1 VNIGKRSFDSID
13 HQQGCFKASGRKEK
27 TMNLL
32 SSLFSPVKIKS
43 LDLVNRAVMPPMG
56 TNLGNPDGTVSE
68 AHLAYIKRRAMG
80 GAGLIITEIAS
91 VHPSGSV
98 LPNQLGV
105 YDDRFI
111 PGLKKISDVVHA
123 AGSKVALQLHHAGRE
138 SLYLL
143 QQGKAIAPSA
153 IRSLVFGLTPREI
166 SREEIHAIITAFGA
180 ASARALEAG
189 FDAVEVHG
197 AHGYLLTQFLSAL
210 SNKRDD
216 EYGGSLSNRSRFM
229 IEVLQEVRKT
239 VGEDFPISLRLSVE
253 ECIKDGYAFEDI
265 RPILPNLVKA
275 GADILH
281 ASLGTHGSPGGIT
294 SAPFEYQPGFNV
306 WRAKKLKEA
315 VGLPVIAVGRF
326 TDPSPANEV
335 IARGEADL
343 VAFGRQYLA
352 DPDFLIKAR
361 EGRPE
366 DIRKCIAC
374 NQGCIE
380 RLMLGEGKIRCA
392 LNPETGQEIIYPQG
406 PAGVRRNVW
415 VVGSGPGGLTAA
427 YEAARLGHKVTLYEK
442 EEETGGQ
449 LRFASQAP
457 FKDQYGI
464 WASWLTSQA
473 KKIGVIM
480 RTGTEVTESMISEG
494 NPEVVIL
501 ATGGEQIKPDIPGI
515 GLPLVCNAWRVLEGS
530 VPSGKHAVVMGG
542 GLIGMETADYL
553 CQKGTQVTLVEVLKR
568 SPVLKITSH
577 GYMLHT
583 RLKEAGC
590 RLLFNTT
597 VKKIE
602 ESSVTI
608 FMEGREQILSPV
620 DQVIIAVGLKPKD
633 ELKEILKAKK
643 IRHFIIGDALQPRRI
658 IEATEE
664 GARAAWNL

>member
-1 VNIGKRSFDSID
+1 MLV
-13 HQQGCFKASGRKEK
+13 GRPLWDFEK
-27 TMNLL
+27 GYSLNLL
-32 SSLFSPVKIKS
+32 PSLFAPIKIKS
-43 LDLVNRAVMPPMG
+43 VDLVNRAVMPPMG

-68 AHLAYIKRRAMG
+68 ANLAYIKRRARG
-80 GAGLIITEIAS
+80 GAGLIITEITS

-98 LPNQLGV
+98 IPNELGA

-111 PGLKKISDVVHA
+111 PGLKKIADAVHA

-143 QQGKAIAPSA
+143 REKKAIAPSP

-166 SREEIHAIITAFGA
+166 NHEEIQEIITAFGA
-180 ASARALEAG
+180 ASARAVEAG

-239 VGEDFPISLRLSVE
+239 VGGDFPISLRLSVE
-253 ECIKDGYAFEDI
+253 ECIKDGYTFEDI
-265 RPILPNLVKA
+265 QPILPKLVKA

-306 WRAKKLKEA
+306 WRAKKLKEV

-326 TDPSPANEV
+326 TDPSLANEV

-406 PAGVRRNVW
+406 PAGDRRNVW

-457 FKDQYGI
+457 YKDQYGI

-480 RTGTEVTESMISEG
+480 RTSTEVTERMISEG

-515 GLPLVCNAWRVLEGS
+515 DLSLVSHAWQVLEGA
-530 VPSGKHAVVMGG
+530 VPPGKHAVVIGG

-553 CQKGTQVTLVEVLKR
+553 CQKGTQVTLVEVLKQ
-568 SPVLKITSH
+568 SPVLKFTSH

-602 ESSVTI
+602 ESSVTVLI
-608 FMEGREQILSPV
+608 EGREQILSPV
-620 DQVIIAVGLKPKD
+620 DQVIIAVGLKPHD
-633 ELKEILKAKK
+633 ELKAILQAKE

>member
-1 VNIGKRSFDSID
+1 
-13 HQQGCFKASGRKEK
+13 
-27 TMNLL
+27 MNLL
-32 SSLFSPVKIKS
+32 ALLLSPIKIKS
-43 LDLVNRAVMPPMG
+43 LELANRVVMPPMG

-68 AHLAYIKRRAMG
+68 ANLAYIKRRARG
-80 GAGLIITEIAS
+80 GAGLIITEITS
-91 VHPSGSV
+91 VHPSGSATA
-98 LPNQLGV
+98 NELGA
-105 YDDRFI
+105 YEDRFI
-111 PGLKKISDVVHA
+111 PGLKKIADAVHA

-143 QQGKAIAPSA
+143 QEGKAIAPSA

-166 SREEIHAIITAFGA
+166 TLEEIQEIIAAFGA
-180 ASARALEAG
+180 AALRAKEAG
-189 FDAVEVHG
+189 FDAIEVHG

-210 SNKRDD
+210 SNKRVD
-216 EYGGSLSNRSRFM
+216 EYGGSLINRSRFI
-229 IEVLQEVRKT
+229 IEVLQEVRRK

-253 ECIKDGYAFEDI
+253 ECIKDGYTFEDI

-315 VGLPVIAVGRF
+315 VDIPVIAVGRF
-326 TDPSPANEV
+326 TDPFLANEV

-366 DIRKCIAC
+366 DIRNCIAC

-380 RLMLGEGKIRCA
+380 RLLLGEGKIRCA

-406 PAGVRRNVW
+406 PAAVRRNVW
-415 VVGSGPGGLTAA
+415 VVGAGPGGLTAA
-427 YEAARLGHKVTLYEK
+427 YEAARLGHQVTLFEK
-442 EEETGGQ
+442 EAETGGQ
-449 LRFASQAP
+449 LRFANKAP
-457 FKDQYGI
+457 FKNQYGA
-464 WASWLTSQA
+464 WASWLIAQIQ
-473 KKIGVIM
+473 KMGVIVH
-480 RTGTEVTESMISEG
+480 TGIEVTESMISEK

-501 ATGGEQIKPDIPGI
+501 ASGGEQIKPDIPGI
-515 GLPLVCNAWRVLEGS
+515 DLPIVSNAWQVLSGA
-530 VPSGKHAVVMGG
+530 VLPGKHVIVIGG

-577 GYMLHT
+577 GYMLHA

-602 ESSVTI
+602 ESSVTVLI
-608 FMEGREQILSPV
+608 EGREQILSPV
-620 DQVIIAVGLKPKD
+620 DQVIIAVGLKPLNK
-633 ELKEILKAKK
+633 LKEILQGRK

-664 GARAAWNL
+664 GARAAWSL

>member
-1 VNIGKRSFDSID
+1 
-13 HQQGCFKASGRKEK
+13 
-27 TMNLL
+27 MNHLP
-32 SSLFSPVKIKS
+32 SLFAPIKIKS

-56 TNLGNPDGTVSE
+56 TNLGNSDGTVSE
-68 AHLAYIKRRAMG
+68 ANLAYIKRRARG
-80 GAGLIITEIAS
+80 GAGLIITEIS
-91 VHPSGSV
+91 SIHPSGSAI
-98 LPNQLGV
+98 PNELGA

-111 PGLKKISDVVHA
+111 PGLKKIADAVHA

-143 QQGKAIAPSA
+143 REKKAIAPSP

-166 SREEIHAIITAFGA
+166 TREEIQEIIAAFGVA
-180 ASARALEAG
+180 ARRGMEAG
-189 FDAVEVHG
+189 FDAVEIHG
-197 AHGYLLTQFLSAL
+197 AHGYLITQFLSAL

-216 EYGGSLSNRSRFM
+216 EYGGSFNNRSRFM
-229 IEVLQEVRKT
+229 IEVLQEVRKR
-239 VGEDFPISLRLSVE
+239 VGPDFPISLRLSVE
-253 ECIKDGYAFEDI
+253 ECIQGGYMFEDI
-265 RPILPNLVKA
+265 RPILPDLVKA
-275 GADILH
+275 GADMLH

-306 WRAKKLKEA
+306 WRAKKLKEI
-315 VGLPVIAVGRF
+315 VDLPVIAVGRF
-326 TDPSPANEV
+326 TDPSLANEV

-392 LNPETGQEIIYPQG
+392 LNPETGQEIIYPQV

-427 YEAARLGHKVTLYEK
+427 YEAARLGHKVTLFEK

-449 LRFASQAP
+449 LSLASKAP
-457 FKDQYGI
+457 FKDQYRV
-464 WASWLTSQA
+464 WATWLTSQA
-473 KKIGVIM
+473 KKMGVIV
-480 RTGTEVTESMISEG
+480 RTGIEMTESMISEG
-494 NPEVVIL
+494 DPEVVIL

-515 GLPLVCNAWRVLEGS
+515 DLSLVCNAWQVLGGA
-530 VPSGKHAVVMGG
+530 VPPGKHPVVIGG

-602 ESSVTI
+602 ESSVTVLI
-608 FMEGREQILSPV
+608 EDKEQTLSPV
-620 DQVIIAVGLKPKD
+620 DQVIIAVGLKPNDK
-633 ELKEILKAKK
+633 LKEILQAKK

>member
-1 VNIGKRSFDSID
+1 
-13 HQQGCFKASGRKEK
+13 
-27 TMNLL
+27 MNRLPN
-32 SSLFSPVKIKS
+32 LFSPIKIKS
-43 LDLVNRAVMPPMG
+43 LELINRVVMPPMG

-68 AHLAYIKRRAMG
+68 ANLAYIKRRARG
-80 GAGLIITEIAS
+80 GAGLIITEISS
-91 VHPSGSV
+91 VHPSGSAIG
-98 LPNQLGV
+98 NELGA
-105 YDDRFI
+105 YDDLFI
-111 PGLKKISDVVHA
+111 PGLKKIADAVHA
-123 AGSKVALQLHHAGRE
+123 AGSKVSLQLHHSGRE

-143 QQGKAIAPSA
+143 QEGKAIAPSA

-166 SREEIHAIITAFGA
+166 TCEEIQEIIAAFGA
-180 ASARALEAG
+180 AAARAREAG

-216 EYGGSLSNRSRFM
+216 EYGGSLINRSRFI
-229 IEVLQEVRKT
+229 IEVLQEVRRK

-253 ECIKDGYAFEDI
+253 ECIKDGYTFDDI
-265 RPILPNLVKA
+265 RPILSDLVKA

-306 WRAKKLKEA
+306 WRAKKIKEA
-315 VGLPVIAVGRF
+315 VDVPVIAVGRF
-326 TDPSPANEV
+326 TDPFLANEV

-343 VAFGRQYLA
+343 VAFGRQHLT

-361 EGRPE
+361 EGHPE
-366 DIRKCIAC
+366 DIRNCIAC

-380 RLMLGEGKIRCA
+380 RLILGEGKIRCA

-406 PAGVRRNVW
+406 PAEVRRKVW
-415 VVGSGPGGLTAA
+415 VVGAGPAGLTAA
-427 YEAARLGHKVTLYEK
+427 YEAARLGHKVTLFEK

-449 LRFASQAP
+449 LRFASKAP
-457 FKDQYGI
+457 FKDQYGV
-464 WASWLTSQA
+464 WASWLTAQV
-473 KKIGVIM
+473 KKMGVTV
-480 RTGTEVTESMISEG
+480 RTGIEVTESMISEG

-501 ATGGEQIKPDIPGI
+501 ASGGEQIKPDIPGSD
-515 GLPLVCNAWRVLEGS
+515 LSFVSNAWQVL
-530 VPSGKHAVVMGG
+530 SGAVLPGENAVVIGG

-553 CQKGTQVTLVEVLKR
+553 CSKGAQVTLVEVLKH

-602 ESSVTI
+602 ESSVTVLI
-608 FMEGREQILSPV
+608 EGREQILSPV
-620 DQVIIAVGLKPKD
+620 DQVIIAVGLKPHN
-633 ELKEILKAKK
+633 ELKEILQARK

-664 GARAAWNL
+664 GARAAWSL